1 MSRYWLGIGAG
12 ALAVF
17 GVGMTGISLGRKGLH
32 ELKTTMA
39 GATVEALQEPI
50 GALRFRLDG
59 QRIGRVQSIDV
70 QSHGEWGEKAIQMVV
85 GLEDAD
91 LLDLVADCGITGDR
105 IRGPREEAEFT
116 CVDMDAAEADGLVKI
131 GEVRFEPGSVA
142 RPLLVSRRDRRH
154 LERSEVKQLEASLH
168 SADGE
173 SIDGKATF
181 DVETRH
187 GQRQRGMVSLKAGD
201 GRALID
207 IRDESGK
214 PLFRLDA
221 GENGVSLKAADGRGR
236 ELVRLLAGSAGVDLR
251 IDK

>member
-17 GVGMTGISLGRKGLH
+17 GVGMTGIALGKKGLH
-32 ELKTTMA
+32 ELKSTVG
-39 GATVEALQEPI
+39 GAAVETLQEPI

-59 QRIGRVQSIDV
+59 RRIGRVQSIDV
-70 QSHGEWGEKAIQMVV
+70 RSNGDWGEQAIQMVV
-85 GLEDAD
+85 GLENAK
-91 LLDLVADCGITGDR
+91 LVDLVAECGITGDR
-105 IRGPREEAEFT
+105 IRGPKEDAEFT
-116 CVDMDAAEADGLVKI
+116 CIDLNDAKADGLVQI
-131 GEVRFEPGSVA
+131 GEVKFEPGDVA
-142 RPLLVSRRDRRH
+142 RPLLVSRRDRRQ
-154 LERSEVKQLEASLH
+154 LERSELRQVEASLR

-173 SIDGKATF
+173 SIAGEATF

-187 GQRQRGMVSLKAGD
+187 GERQRGMVSLKAGD

-207 IRDESGK
+207 IRDEKGT